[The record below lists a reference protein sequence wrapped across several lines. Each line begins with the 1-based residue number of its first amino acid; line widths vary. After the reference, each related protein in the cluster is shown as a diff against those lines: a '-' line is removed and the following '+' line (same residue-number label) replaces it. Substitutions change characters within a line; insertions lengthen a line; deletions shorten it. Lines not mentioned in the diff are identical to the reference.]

1 MTQPQETEM
10 NTNENIRNNASD
22 DVIVLGVASV
32 ETQGGPATG
41 EGIGAGPVLPGI
53 SED

>member
-1 MTQPQETEM
+1 MTQTQETEM
-10 NTNENIRNNASD
+10 DTNENIRNTQE

-41 EGIGAGPVLPGI
+41 EGIGSGPLLPGI

>member
-1 MTQPQETEM
+1 MTQQQETEM
-10 NTNENIRNNASD
+10 DTNENIRTYAQD
-22 DVIVLGVASV
+22 DVIELGVASI